1 MAKRDPGKAPTDYRK
16 GVRARRP
23 APWNKGVSVGQK
35 KAFSPADVQR
45 LRTGIQRR
53 GGRSSLRDLA
63 LFNLAID
70 AMASVPDVLALRV
83 RHVRQRNGRIR
94 RTVSIPTASDS
105 VRECILT
112 PATME
117 ALQAWLEV
125 ADRKPDD
132 PIFPG
137 RTDIGLTARQMTRL
151 LKEWCEAGGLD
162 PAPYGCESLRRTKA
176 IYIFNKTGDIDA
188 VRVLLGHQ
196 KLESTVRFLDVTRSR
211 ADALA
216 IAEKYPL

>member
-1 MAKRDPGKAPTDYRK
+1 MAKDDPGVVPAGYPK
-16 GVRARRP
+16 GVRARRRT
-23 APWNKGVSVGQK
+23 PWNKGISVGQK
-35 KAFSPADVQR
+35 KAFSPADVAR
-45 LRTGIQRR
+45 LRTGIEKR
-53 GGRSSLRDLA
+53 GSRSSLRDLA

-83 RHVRQRNGRIR
+83 RHVRQRNGRVR
-94 RTVSIPTASDS
+94 RIVGIPISSDS

-112 PATME
+112 QATIE
-117 ALQAWLEV
+117 ALQAWLKV
-125 ADRKPDD
+125 AELKPDD

-137 RTDIGLTARQMTRL
+137 RTDIGLTPRQMTRL

-162 PAPYGCESLRRTKA
+162 PTPYGCESLRRTKA
-176 IYIFNKTGDIDA
+176 VYIFDKTGDIDA